1 MKCPVCKSLEIKEL
15 FLKKNFPYF
24 TSPLSSQKLNKLN
37 KILKN
42 KKKTQDLNVVYC
54 ISCTHV
60 FLKNI
65 PDTKTLN
72 ELYNKFYNYPSPL
85 KKGFEP
91 TRDNKFLKIF
101 NEQKKMFKSQSK
113 VLEIGCFDGYILSK
127 IKSQFNVHGCD
138 PSPGALI
145 GRKQGLNIERSF
157 FGKDTFGKK
166 TFDVI
171 IARHIIEHI
180 SDLDNFLKNLTSKIS
195 KHGKLILEMPNI
207 NFFLKSGLPSVFSLQ
222 HIQYFNHSSIEKLL
236 ANNGFKILK
245 LKYSDDNLII
255 FSQKS
260 EIKIKT
266 KYKKSLYFH
275 KRFIKKQKLIEKKIS
290 VYFTKNSIKKNQM
303 VIWGAGG
310 FGVGFLKFFNINLN
324 LIKHFVDIDKE
335 KTNCKYY
342 GIKKRIFP
350 SVSKNI
356 NCAKIL
362 IITSMYSN
370 EILKD
375 ILRKKINIK
384 IIALFPKLKFYN
396 TKIN

>member
-1 MKCPVCKSLEIKEL
+1 MKCPVCKSSKIKKL
-15 FLKKNFPYF
+15 FLKKKFPYF
-24 TSPLSSQKLNKLN
+24 TSPLNTTKLVKLDR
-37 KILKN
+37 ILKN
-42 KKKTQDLNVVYC
+42 KKKTQDLKVVYC
-54 ISCTHV
+54 DSCSHT

-101 NEQKKMFKSQSK
+101 NEQKKMFKIKST
-113 VLEIGCFDGYILSK
+113 VLEVGCFDGYILSK
-127 IKSQFNVHGCD
+127 IKSSFNVFGCD
-138 PSPGALI
+138 PSPGAVI
-145 GRKQGLNIERSF
+145 GRKQGLNIERNF
-157 FGKDTFGKK
+157 FNKGTFGKK
-166 TFDVI
+166 TFDII

-180 SDLDNFLKNLTSKIS
+180 FNLDDFLKNLTSKLT
-195 KHGKLILEMPNI
+195 KKGKLILEMPNI
-207 NFFLKSGLPSVFSLQ
+207 SFFLKSGLPSVFSLQ

-236 ANNGFKILK
+236 ASNGFKILK
-245 LKYSDDNLII
+245 LKYTDDNLII

-260 EIKIKT
+260 ERKIKA
-266 KYKKSLYFH
+266 KYKKNLSFH
-275 KRFIKKQKLIEKKIS
+275 KTFKNKQKLIERK
-290 VYFTKNSIKKNQM
+290 VRTYFAKNSIKKNDI

-324 LIKHFVDIDKE
+324 LIKHFVDTDRK
-335 KTNCKYY
+335 KNNCNYY
-342 GIKKRIFP
+342 GIKTKILSP
-350 SVSKNI
+350 ISKNI

-375 ILRKKINIK
+375 ILKRKINIK
-384 IIALFPKLKFYN
+384 IITLFPKLKFYN
-396 TKIN
+396 IKIN